1 MTYELL
7 DRFQVAADID
17 RVWTFFSTAE
27 NLPLI
32 TPPWLNFTIRTSGTI
47 GIEKGT
53 LLDYSIRWIGI
64 SLKWRTKIIEWNPPL
79 RFVDLQVKG
88 PYALWHHEHRFEP
101 VDGGVVCSD
110 RVQYRLPL
118 GIIGR
123 ITHSMLVR
131 RQLMSIFRYRRQAI
145 AERLAP
151 VRALQEDVR
160 IQRIDAPDYT
170 PATNL

>member
-1 MTYELL
+1 
-7 DRFQVAADID
+7 
-17 RVWTFFSTAE
+17 
-27 NLPLI
+27 
-32 TPPWLNFTIRTSGTI
+32 IRLFESA
-47 GIEKGT
+47 
-53 LLDYSIRWIGI
+53 LRWRRKSVEG
-64 SLKWRTKIIEWNPPL
+64 NPPL

-145 AERLAP
+145 SERLAP
-151 VRALQEDVR
+151 VRALQEDVC
-160 IQRIDAPDYT
+160 
-170 PATNL
+170 